1 MMKVYLDE
9 KESIIEAM
17 LFASG
22 NVVSCGDIADVLN
35 VDVKDV
41 KKFVS
46 SINSRFDEENRPI
59 TIREIDGGFQMCTK
73 PKYHEY
79 IRKIQEK
86 KPKKALS
93 QSAMETLAIV
103 AYKQPITRVEVEKI
117 RGVNSDH
124 ALNTLAEFGLIEDI
138 GRADLPGRPL
148 LYSTTQEFLRKFGYK
163 SLKDLPEFNI
173 ENEADK
179 SKLLVEE
186 E

>member
-1 MMKVYLDE
+1 
-9 KESIIEAM
+9 
-17 LFASG
+17 
-22 NVVSCGDIADVLN
+22 
-35 VDVKDV
+35 
-41 KKFVS
+41 
-46 SINSRFDEENRPI
+46 
-59 TIREIDGGFQMCTK
+59 MCTK

-117 RGVNSDH
+117 RGVNSDY

-148 LYSTTQEFLRKFGYK
+148 LYSTTQEFLRKFGYS
-163 SLKDLPEFNI
+163 SLKDLPEFNVAVD
-173 ENEADK
+173 EKQSELT
-179 SKLLVEE
+179 SEE

>member
-1 MMKVYLDE
+1 MINVYLDE

-17 LFASG
+17 LFAAG
-22 NVVSCGDIADVLN
+22 NAVRGMDIAEVLN
-35 VDVKDV
+35 VDEKDV
-41 KKFVS
+41 KTFIKG
-46 SINSRFDEENRPI
+46 INERFDEENRPI
-59 TIREIDGGFQMCTK
+59 TIREIDGSFQMCTK

-86 KPKKALS
+86 KPKRALS

-124 ALNTLAEFGLIEDI
+124 ALNTLCEFGLIEDI

-148 LYSTTQEFLRKFGYK
+148 LYSTTQEFLRKFGYS
-163 SLKDLPEFNI
+163 SLKDLPEFNKEI
-173 ENEADK
+173 TADSLENE
-179 SKLLVEE
+179 LE
-186 E
+186 

>member
-1 MMKVYLDE
+1 MIIVYLDE

-17 LFASG
+17 LFAAG
-22 NVVSCGDIADVLN
+22 NVVRGIDIADALN
-35 VDVKDV
+35 VDENDV
-41 KKFVS
+41 KGMVE
-46 SINSRFDEENRPI
+46 SINNRFDEENRPI
-59 TIREIDGGFQMCTK
+59 TIREIEDGFQMCTK

-86 KPKKALS
+86 KTKKNLS

-103 AYKQPITRVEVEKI
+103 AYKQPITRVEIEKI
-117 RGVNSDH
+117 RGVNSDY
-124 ALNTLAEFGLIEDI
+124 ALNTLTEFGLIEDI

>member
-22 NVVSCGDIADVLN
+22 NAVRGMDIADVLN
-35 VDVKDV
+35 IDEKDV
-41 KKFVS
+41 KGFINA
-46 SINSRFDEENRPI
+46 INSRFDEENRPI
-59 TIREIDGGFQMCTK
+59 TIREIDGSFQMCTK

-86 KPKKALS
+86 KPKKSLS

-117 RGVNSDH
+117 RGVNSDY
-124 ALNTLAEFGLIEDI
+124 ALNTLTEFGLIEDI

-148 LYSTTQEFLRKFGYK
+148 LYSTTQEFLRKFGYS
-163 SLKDLPEFNI
+163 SLKDLPEFNV
-173 ENEADK
+173 ESGDK
-179 SKLLVEE
+179 QPNLIQEE
-186 E
+186 

>member
-1 MMKVYLDE
+1 MYLNE
-9 KESIIEAM
+9 QESIIEAM

-22 NVVSCGDIADVLN
+22 NVVRGMDIADVLN
-35 VDVKDV
+35 VDEKEVKGFI
-41 KKFVS
+41 K
-46 SINSRFDEENRPI
+46 SINTRFDEENRPI
-59 TIREIDGGFQMCTK
+59 TIREIDDGFQMCTK

-79 IRKIQEK
+79 IKKIQEK
-86 KPKKALS
+86 KPKKNLS

-117 RGVNSDH
+117 RGVNSDY

-163 SLKDLPEFNI
+163 SLKDLPEINSGSPVDHSELI
-173 ENEADK
+173 PKD
-179 SKLLVEE
+179 
-186 E
+186 

>member
-1 MMKVYLDE
+1 MIRVYLDE

-22 NVVSCGDIADVLN
+22 NAVRGIDIADVLN
-35 VDVKDV
+35 VEEEDVREFIK
-41 KKFVS
+41 
-46 SINSRFDEENRPI
+46 SINTRFDEENRPI
-59 TIREIDGGFQMCTK
+59 IIREIDNSFQMCTK

-86 KPKKALS
+86 KPKKSLS

-117 RGVNSDH
+117 RGVNSDY
-124 ALNTLAEFGLIEDI
+124 ALNTLTEFGLIEDI

-148 LYSTTQEFLRKFGYK
+148 LYSTTQEFLRKFGYS
-163 SLKDLPEFNI
+163 SLNDLPKFDMEDTAQYSELI
-173 ENEADK
+173 
-179 SKLLVEE
+179 SEE

>member
-1 MMKVYLDE
+1 MIKVQLDE

-22 NVVSCGDIADVLN
+22 NVVRGVDIADVLN
-35 VDVKDV
+35 VELRDVKEYI
-41 KKFVS
+41 KG
-46 SINSRFDEENRPI
+46 INKQLDEENRPV
-59 TIREIDGGFQMCTK
+59 TIREIEDGYQMCTK

-86 KPKKALS
+86 KPKKSLS
-93 QSAMETLAIV
+93 QAAMETLAIV

-117 RGVNSDH
+117 RGVNSDY
-124 ALNTLAEFGLIEDI
+124 ALNTLTEFGLIEDI

-163 SLKDLPEFNI
+163 SLKDLPEFDVESKT
-173 ENEADK
+173 ENAKIFSDEQ
-179 SKLLVEE
+179 
-186 E
+186 

>member
-1 MMKVYLDE
+1 MINVYLDE

-22 NVVSCGDIADVLN
+22 NVVRGIDIADVLN
-35 VDVKDV
+35 VEVNDV
-41 KKFVS
+41 KKFIEG
-46 SINSRFDEENRPI
+46 INNRFDEENRPI
-59 TIREIDGGFQMCTK
+59 MIREIDDGFQMCTR

-86 KPKKALS
+86 KPKRALS
-93 QSAMETLAIV
+93 QAAMEALAIV

-117 RGVNSDH
+117 RGVNSDY
-124 ALNTLAEFGLIEDI
+124 ALNTLTELGLIEDI

-163 SLKDLPEFNI
+163 SLKDLPEFNLDVK
-173 ENEADK
+173 DK
-179 SKLLVEE
+179 QLNL
-186 E
+186 

>member
-1 MMKVYLDE
+1 MYLDE

-22 NVVSCGDIADVLN
+22 NVVRGIDIADVLN
-35 VDVKDV
+35 VEEKDV
-41 KKFVS
+41 KEFVD
-46 SINSRFDEENRPI
+46 SINSRFNEENRPI
-59 TIREIDGGFQMCTK
+59 TIREIDDGFQMCTK

-86 KPKKALS
+86 KPKKTLS

-103 AYKQPITRVEVEKI
+103 AYKQPITRIEVEKI
-117 RGVNSDH
+117 RGVNSDY
-124 ALNTLAEFGLIEDI
+124 AINTLTEFGLIEDI

-173 ENEADK
+173 QTDK
-179 SKLLVEE
+179 EQASTVLSEKE
-186 E
+186 

>member
-1 MMKVYLDE
+1 MIKVYLDE

-22 NVVSCGDIADVLN
+22 NVVRGIDIADVLN
-35 VDVKDV
+35 VEEKDV
-41 KKFVS
+41 REFVNN
-46 SINSRFDEENRPI
+46 INIRFDEENRPI
-59 TIREIDGGFQMCTK
+59 TIREIDDGFQMCTK

-79 IRKIQEK
+79 IRKVQEK

-117 RGVNSDH
+117 RGVNSDY

-163 SLKDLPEFNI
+163 SLKDLPEFNVD
-173 ENEADK
+173 ADK
-179 SKLLVEE
+179 EHSNMVLGE
-186 E
+186 

>member
-1 MMKVYLDE
+1 MIRVYLDE

-22 NVVSCGDIADVLN
+22 NAVRGMDIADVLN
-35 VDVKDV
+35 VEEKDV
-41 KKFVS
+41 KNFVK
-46 SINSRFDEENRPI
+46 SINERFEAENRPI
-59 TIREIDGGFQMCTK
+59 TIREIEGSFQMCTK

-86 KPKKALS
+86 KPKKVLS

-117 RGVNSDH
+117 RGVNSDY
-124 ALNTLAEFGLIEDI
+124 ALNTLTEFGLIEDI

-148 LYSTTQEFLRKFGYK
+148 LYSTTQEFLRKFGYS
-163 SLKDLPEFNI
+163 SLKDLPQFNI
-173 ENEADK
+173 EEEGKKMDLTLDK
-179 SKLLVEE
+179 E
-186 E
+186 

>member
-1 MMKVYLDE
+1 MIKVYLDE

-22 NVVSCGDIADVLN
+22 NAVRGSDIADVLN
-35 VDVKDV
+35 VEEKDV
-41 KKFVS
+41 KLFVK
-46 SINSRFDEENRPI
+46 SINERFDEENRPI
-59 TIREIDGGFQMCTK
+59 TIREIDGSFQMCTK

-117 RGVNSDH
+117 RGVNSDY
-124 ALNTLAEFGLIEDI
+124 ALNTLTEFGLIEDI

-148 LYSTTQEFLRKFGYK
+148 LYSTTQEFLRKFGY
-163 SLKDLPEFNI
+163 SGLKDLPELNF
-173 ENEADK
+173 EVD
-179 SKLLVEE
+179 EE
-186 E
+186 KAILPEETE

>member
-1 MMKVYLDE
+1 MIRVYLDE

-22 NVVSCGDIADVLN
+22 NAVRGMDIADVVN
-35 VDVKDV
+35 VEEKDV
-41 KKFVS
+41 KNFVK
-46 SINSRFDEENRPI
+46 SINERFEAENRPI
-59 TIREIDGGFQMCTK
+59 TIREIEGSFQMCTK

-86 KPKKALS
+86 KPKKVLS

-117 RGVNSDH
+117 RGVNSDY
-124 ALNTLAEFGLIEDI
+124 ALNTLTEFGLIEDI

-163 SLKDLPEFNI
+163 SLKDLPEFNV
-173 ENEADK
+173 ENDK
-179 SKLLVEE
+179 EHVDMVLSEE
-186 E
+186 

>member
-1 MMKVYLDE
+1 MIKVYLNE

-22 NVVSCGDIADVLN
+22 NAVRIADIADVLN
-35 VDVKDV
+35 VENDEVKSFV
-41 KKFVS
+41 K
-46 SINSRFDEENRPI
+46 SINERFDEENRPI
-59 TIREIDGGFQMCTK
+59 TIREIDGSFQMCTK

-117 RGVNSDH
+117 RGVNSDY

-148 LYSTTQEFLRKFGYK
+148 LYSTTQEFLRKFGYS
-163 SLKDLPEFNI
+163 SLKDLPEFNVAVD
-173 ENEADK
+173 EKQSELT
-179 SKLLVEE
+179 SEE